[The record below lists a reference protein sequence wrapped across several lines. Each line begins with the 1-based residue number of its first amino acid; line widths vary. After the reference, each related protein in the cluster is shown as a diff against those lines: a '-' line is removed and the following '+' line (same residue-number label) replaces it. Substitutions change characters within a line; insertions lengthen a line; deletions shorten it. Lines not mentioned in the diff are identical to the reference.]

1 MSDPIDSK
9 ALEEY
14 LKGGSEI
21 SQRYREIGADEA
33 PPELDRCVL
42 EQARAAIA
50 QDKRERSRS
59 LLRWS
64 APVAL
69 AASVVLVLAVVM
81 EGGVQRE
88 AVFATK
94 PVAEGPNLPRASDA
108 SLMEDVAP
116 AEQPSPAKQ
125 PAPANPEI
133 PKVAVESPPPAAIAR
148 EQAAMTVPEKVRV
161 TAKAARRGEE
171 PQSAPAVVTMPETE
185 RTSVA
190 QLDSVR
196 PVPAPPSSLTGSP
209 SANQSA
215 RQEADGRQYESDEL
229 AEIAVTGSRVRRA
242 PPRSAGP
249 RDTIAQRSFGGDEQ
263 DAVPASTAEHEDPE
277 QWLEE
282 IRELRRAAKADE
294 ADREWQRFR
303 AAFPDYQVRDDDIA
317 AKKP

>member
-94 PVAEGPNLPRASDA
+94 TVAKPTTSPQASDD
-108 SLMEDVAP
+108 SPMQDMAP
-116 AEQPSPAKQ
+116 AEQP
-125 PAPANPEI
+125 APEMLET
-133 PKVAVESPPPAAIAR
+133 PKVAAKSPPAGAIAR
-148 EQAAMTVPEKVRV
+148 ERAAVLVPEEVRV

-215 RQEADGRQYESDEL
+215 RQEADGRQYESGDL
-229 AEIAVTGSRVRRA
+229 AEVAVTGSRVRRA

-263 DAVPASTAEHEDPE
+263 DAAAASAPEHEDPE